1 MALTSR
7 LIDVAGGRA
16 KVRVYEGGD
25 GPPLLFLHG
34 AGGLMREDPF
44 LAALATRYRVHAPL
58 LPGYEDSTGEERL
71 RTMLDIAL
79 HTYDV
84 SDALGLS
91 KPLVCGLSMGGMIA
105 AEMAAL
111 APNEIERLCL
121 VASAGLWLEQHPLPD
136 LFAMLPQEFPG
147 YLFHDVERGSKL
159 MAPGGDLNDIKF
171 LADFMVMNAR
181 RLGMAGKMLFPIPD
195 RGLSDRLYR
204 IKARTLIVW
213 GENDK
218 LIPLPYAEAFRT
230 GIADARVVT
239 IPQAGH
245 LVGHEKPDDVLRALA
260 TLN

>member
-1 MALTSR
+1 MSFTSR

-16 KVRVYEGGD
+16 KIRVHEGGD

-34 AGGLMREDPF
+34 AGGLMRDDPF

-71 RTMLDIAL
+71 RTMLDVTL
-79 HTYDV
+79 HSFDV
-84 SDALGLS
+84 WAALGLS

-121 VASAGLWLEQHPLPD
+121 VSSAGLWLDQHPMPD
-136 LFAMLPQEFPG
+136 LFALLPQELPG

-159 MAPGGDLNDIKF
+159 MAPGGDMNDLNF
-171 LADFMVMNAR
+171 LAEFMVMNAR

-204 IKARTLIVW
+204 VKARTLIVW

-218 LIPLPYAEAFRT
+218 LIPLPYAEAFRAA
-230 GIADARVVT
+230 IADARIVT
-239 IPQAGH
+239 IPEAGH
-245 LVGHEKPDDVLRALA
+245 LVGHEKPADVLRALA

>member
-1 MALTSR
+1 MPLSSS

-16 KVRVYEGGD
+16 KVRVHEGGD

-34 AGGLMREDPF
+34 AGGLMRDDPF
-44 LAALATRYRVHAPL
+44 VAALASRYRVHAPL
-58 LPGYEDSTGEERL
+58 LPGYEDSTGEDRL

-84 SDALGLS
+84 WDALRLD

-111 APNEIERLCL
+111 APNEIDRLCL
-121 VASAGLWLEQHPLPD
+121 VSSAGLWLEQHPIPD
-136 LFAMLPQEFPG
+136 LFALLPQEFPE
-147 YLFHDVERGSKL
+147 YLFHDVDRGRQL
-159 MAPGGDLNDIKF
+159 MAPGGDLNDVNF
-171 LADFMVMNAR
+171 LAEFMVMNAR
-181 RLGMAGKMLFPIPD
+181 RLGMAGKILFPIPD
-195 RGLSDRLYR
+195 RGLADRLYR

-213 GENDK
+213 GEDDR
-218 LIPLPYAEAFRT
+218 LIPLPYAEAFRA
-230 GIADARVVT
+230 GIAGSRMVT

-245 LVGHEKPDDVLRALA
+245 LVGHEQPNAVLHALA

>member
-1 MALTSR
+1 MPLTSR

-16 KVRVYEGGD
+16 RIRVYEGGD

-44 LAALATRYRVHAPL
+44 VAALAGRYRVHAPL

-79 HTYDV
+79 HAFDV

-121 VASAGLWLEQHPLPD
+121 VASAGLWLEQHPMPD
-136 LFAMLPQEFPG
+136 LFALLPQEFPG
-147 YLFHDVERGSKL
+147 YLFHDVERGSRM
-159 MAPGGDLNDIKF
+159 MAPGGDMGDIKF

-181 RLGMAGKMLFPIPD
+181 RLGMAGKLLFPIPD
-195 RGLSDRLYR
+195 RGLADRLYR
-204 IKARTLIVW
+204 IRARTLIVW
-213 GENDK
+213 GENDR
-218 LIPLPYAEAFRT
+218 LIPLPYARALRDA
-230 GIADARVVT
+230 IAGARLVT
-239 IPQAGH
+239 VPQAGH